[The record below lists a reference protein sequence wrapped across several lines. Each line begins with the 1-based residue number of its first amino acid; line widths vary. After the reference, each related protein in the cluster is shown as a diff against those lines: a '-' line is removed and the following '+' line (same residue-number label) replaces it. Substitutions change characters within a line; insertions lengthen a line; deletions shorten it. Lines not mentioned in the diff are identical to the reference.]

1 MRSLNELGN
10 FGTSR
15 SCSRRPTRRQRNRE
29 VARDRPAAA
38 IEKEA
43 APPEGDHRTAEAGAD
58 EEGKARARVPVEEGV
73 GRHAEGARAAET
85 EGREKAMTHERRL
98 QLMAEQFELAKR
110 ALSTSTVDVQNL
122 DHVAALLVLAARVDS
137 LEDAVVNGLPTAGEG
152 L

>member
-1 MRSLNELGN
+1 
-10 FGTSR
+10 
-15 SCSRRPTRRQRNRE
+15 
-29 VARDRPAAA
+29 
-38 IEKEA
+38 
-43 APPEGDHRTAEAGAD
+43 
-58 EEGKARARVPVEEGV
+58 
-73 GRHAEGARAAET
+73 
-85 EGREKAMTHERRL
+85 MTHERRL